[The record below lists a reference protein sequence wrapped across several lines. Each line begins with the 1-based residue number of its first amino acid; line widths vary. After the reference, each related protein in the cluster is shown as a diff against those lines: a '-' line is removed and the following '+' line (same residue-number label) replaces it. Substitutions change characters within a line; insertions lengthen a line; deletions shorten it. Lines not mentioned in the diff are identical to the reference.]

1 MANVE
6 TRIIRRF
13 GGLTSGV
20 LWLVLALI
28 GAALFFQEGVSALLA
43 AWATPEYS
51 HGPIIPLLSGV
62 LLLRELKDVPVQT
75 GRVNRTPGVALLIL
89 SVAFATVGKLAQISE
104 VVAYATI
111 LWVAALLLVSFGWEQ
126 GKHFWPAVL
135 HLVYMLPLPGVFYY
149 KLSTFLQGVSSEL
162 GVWMLQV
169 LNVPVFL
176 EGNIIELDTIKLHVA
191 EACSGLRYLFPILSF
206 SYVFAVLYRGPRW
219 HRAVLL
225 IAAAP
230 ITVLMNAVR
239 IAVAGL
245 LVKHWGADHLE
256 GFSHFFEGWVIFM
269 ACVALLMVLAWALL
283 WLRRDRV
290 SFFEAFDLTTD
301 GMWEQARRVR
311 LIEPSRALILAALVP
326 LVGAILWQMRPDPQV
341 QIVDRDPFALYPR
354 DIGGWSGVDMG
365 RYDMAVEK
373 TLAADDYVRI
383 NYTRDA
389 VSPSVEF
396 FAAFYADQTKGGT
409 HSPEICLPGAG
420 WEIARIERVD
430 LAPQVG
436 LGQRYMVNR
445 AVIQKGEARMLAYY
459 WFEQHGRHVA
469 WDFEAKMMLF
479 WDGLTMGRTDGAL
492 VRLITPI
499 KAGEADVE
507 AEARL
512 RDMFMQTVRALPRF
526 VPVAEAF
533 APPLAQ

>member
-1 MANVE
+1 MAKGE
-6 TRIIRRF
+6 T
-13 GGLTSGV
+13 LTAQRLRGVSSGV
-20 LWLVLALI
+20 IWLVLALI
-28 GAALFFQEGVSALLA
+28 GAALFFHEGVGALLT

-62 LLLRELKDVPVQT
+62 LLLRELKDVPVQS
-75 GRVNRTPGVALLIL
+75 GAVNRAPGVALLIAA
-89 SVAFATVGKLAQISE
+89 VAFATVGKLAQIDD

-111 LWVAALLLVSFGWEQ
+111 LWVGALLLISFGWKQ

-162 GVWMLQV
+162 GVWMLQG
-169 LNVPVFL
+169 LSVPVFL

-239 IAVAGL
+239 IAIAGL

-269 ACVALLMVLAWALL
+269 SCVVLLMLLAWALL

-290 SFFEAFDLTTD
+290 PFFEAFDLTTD
-301 GMWEQARRVR
+301 GMWEQVKRIN
-311 LIEPSRALILAALVP
+311 LIEPSRALMLAALVT
-326 LVGAILWQMRPDPQV
+326 LAGAAIWQIRPEPV
-341 QIVDRDPFALYPR
+341 SESVEREPFALFPR
-354 DIGGWSGVDMG
+354 EIGGWSGADMG
-365 RYDMAVEK
+365 RYDPAVEQS
-373 TLAADDYVRI
+373 LAADDYVRI
-383 NYTRDA
+383 NYVRDGIT
-389 VSPSVEF
+389 PTVEF

-409 HSPEICLPGAG
+409 HSPEICLPSAG

-436 LGQRYMVNR
+436 FSQRFNVNR
-445 AVIQKGEARMLAYY
+445 ALIQKGEARMLAYY

-499 KAGEADVE
+499 GAAETEAE

-512 RDMFMQTVRALPRF
+512 SDMFVQSVRVLPRF

-533 APPLAQ
+533 TPIFVE

>member
-1 MANVE
+1 MANAEIHVT
-6 TRIIRRF
+6 TRPREPI
-13 GGLTSGV
+13 GGIA
-20 LWLVLALI
+20 WLILALV
-28 GAALFFQEGVSALLA
+28 GAALFFYEGLDALVT

-62 LLLRELKDVPVQT
+62 LLLRELKDVLVHSGT
-75 GRVNRTPGVALLIL
+75 VNRAPGVALLVV
-89 SVAFATVGKLAQISE
+89 SVMFATLGKLAQISE

-111 LWVAALLLVSFGWEQ
+111 IWVAAVLLISFGWAQ

-162 GVWMLQV
+162 GVFMLQG

-245 LVKHWGADHLE
+245 LVKHWGPDHLE
-256 GFSHFFEGWVIFM
+256 GFTHFFEGWVIFM
-269 ACVALLMVLAWALL
+269 SCVALLMVFAWGLL
-283 WLRRDRV
+283 RLRRDPI
-290 SFFEAFDLTTD
+290 SFLDAFDLSTE
-301 GMWEQARRVR
+301 GLWEQAKRVR
-311 LIEPSRALILAALVP
+311 LITPSRALKTAALVT
-326 LVGAILWQMRPDPQV
+326 LVGTAIWQVRPDPV
-341 QIVDRDPFALYPR
+341 VLAVDRDPFALFPR
-354 DIGGWSGVDMG
+354 TLGEWEGETMA
-365 RYDMAVEK
+365 RYDVAVEE

-383 NYTRDA
+383 TYSQNALT
-389 VSPSVEF
+389 PSVEF

-409 HSPEICLPGAG
+409 HSPEICLPSAG
-420 WEIARIERVD
+420 WEIAQIERAD
-430 LAPQVG
+430 LGPKVG
-436 LGQRYMVNR
+436 FDQSFRVNR
-445 AVIQKGEARMLAYY
+445 AIIQKGEARMLAYY

-469 WDFEAKMMLF
+469 WDFEAKMLLF

-499 KAGEADVE
+499 GATETPEE
-507 AEARL
+507 AELRL
-512 RDMFMQTVRALPRF
+512 SDVFVHTVRALPRF
-526 VPVAEAF
+526 VPIADKF
-533 APPLAQ
+533 APPFVQ